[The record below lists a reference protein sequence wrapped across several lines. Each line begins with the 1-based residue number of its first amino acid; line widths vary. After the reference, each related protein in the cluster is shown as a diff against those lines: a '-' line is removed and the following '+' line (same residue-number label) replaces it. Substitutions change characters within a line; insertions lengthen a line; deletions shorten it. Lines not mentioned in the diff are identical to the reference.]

1 MAPHFVDDVE
11 MMTSPC
17 APSALRPYWL
27 VALKG
32 HRRLRRPEAVEE
44 ALAALLRTLSV
55 EIQGTLV
62 GVSSIAPGADTLF
75 AQTVLGMSLPWRA
88 LLPVPVAELRQDFSA
103 ADWALRERLLARAIE
118 IEIRGTVRDRHEAR
132 LECGMD
138 TVDQADLLIAVWDG
152 EPAPATAGGG
162 AGRRSGNGPR
172 RHRWPPWNW

>member
-1 MAPHFVDDVE
+1 
-11 MMTSPC
+11 MMTSPR

-75 AQTVLGMSLPWRA
+75 ARTVLGMSLPWRA